1 MIETILGGLLAIL
14 GGWGSTYF
22 QLRYA
27 GKNKMEE
34 VLTER
39 KIEVNA
45 QAYSIIKDIQGSF
58 IQASLQDTNRRI
70 FTHQQWFFD
79 NRLFL
84 PGKFPS
90 LWLSIRSN
98 VSKIARREQAP
109 NQDSTELEAIDK
121 NILNDLKKAITEIY
135 NDMGIDQSVDF

>member
-34 VLTER
+34 VLAEP

-70 FTHQQWFFD
+70 FTH
-79 NRLFL
+79 
-84 PGKFPS
+84 
-90 LWLSIRSN
+90 
-98 VSKIARREQAP
+98 
-109 NQDSTELEAIDK
+109 
-121 NILNDLKKAITEIY
+121 
-135 NDMGIDQSVDF
+135 